1 MSAPVV
7 EARLVEAGLVPAR
20 FRPAWWLRNPH
31 AQTLAGKYLRS
42 SRGLP
47 LERRRIDTPDGD
59 FLDLDFAPEPAQGAP
74 LVVVLHGLEG
84 STQREYM
91 SLMFHELFGHGLRG
105 VGMNFR
111 GCGGEPNRLA
121 RAYHSGDTG
130 DLAHVIAGLRRS
142 RPGRPI
148 GAVGFSL
155 GGNVL
160 LKHLGERGDAAGI
173 DAAAAV
179 SVPFDLSGSAER
191 LSSGVMGRAY
201 GAYFLR
207 SLRRKVHAKR
217 HLLNG
222 EADVDR
228 ALAARTLRDFDDA
241 FTAPLH
247 GFTGADDYYA
257 RADVRRHLAHIRV
270 PALLVQA
277 RDDPFLPRGA
287 TPDAIVADNPR
298 LTAAFTDR
306 GGHLGFVEGALP
318 WRPRFWAE
326 RTAARFLERE
336 LAGTPELASAWEP
349 AAGGS
354 RATAAP

>member
-1 MSAPVV
+1 
-7 EARLVEAGLVPAR
+7 
-20 FRPAWWLRNPH
+20 
-31 AQTLAGKYLRS
+31 LRS
-42 SRGLP
+42 GRGLP

-59 FLDLDFAPEPAQGAP
+59 FLDLDLAPEPAPGAP
-74 LVVVLHGLEG
+74 LVVLLHGLEG

-91 SLMFHELFGHGLRG
+91 SLMFRELFDRGLRG
-105 VGMNFR
+105 VGLNFR
-111 GCGGEPNRLA
+111 GCGGEPNRLP

-130 DLAHVIAGLRRS
+130 DLAHVIGSIRRS
-142 RPGRPI
+142 RPGRAI

-160 LKHLGERGDAAGI
+160 LKHLGERGDAAAI

-179 SVPFDLSGSAER
+179 SVPFDLPGSAHR

-207 SLRRKVHAKR
+207 SLRRKVHEKR

-222 EADVDR
+222 EVDVDR
-228 ALAARTLRDFDDA
+228 TLAARTLKDFDDA
-241 FTAPLH
+241 LTAPLH
-247 GFTGADDYYA
+247 GFADAEDYYA
-257 RADVRRHLAHIRV
+257 RADVRRHLPHIRV
-270 PALLVQA
+270 PTLLIQA
-277 RDDPFLPRGA
+277 RDDPFLPRGS
-287 TPDAIVADNPR
+287 TPDAIVADNPH

-326 RTAARFLERE
+326 REAARFLARE
-336 LAGTPELASAWEP
+336 LRPG
-349 AAGGS
+349 
-354 RATAAP
+354 